1 MNQNIRIKDILS
13 NGRPVVMGIINITPD
28 SFYNNS
34 RAQQQHEVMEK
45 ANKMITEGAAILDL
59 GGQST
64 RPDSTWL
71 SAEEEM
77 KRVIPAIEWI
87 RKMHANIPISVD
99 TFYSKVAI
107 AAVSAGATIVND
119 ISGGQLDVE
128 MITTVGKLD
137 VPYICMHTRGTP
149 QNMIEKVDYDNV
161 LQSLHDYFTLK
172 IDACKQAGIK
182 DLILDI
188 GFGFA
193 KTSEQ
198 NLLLLKKMKTFT
210 SLGYPLL
217 VGVSRKSAIYNIL
230 QTNAAGA
237 LNGTSVLNT
246 IALFNGASILRVH
259 DVKEAMEC
267 ITLVKAYETVA

>member
-13 NGRPVVMGIINITPD
+13 NGSKLVMGIINITPD

-34 RAQQQHEVMEK
+34 RAQQQDEVLEK
-45 ANKMITEGAAILDL
+45 ANAMIHDGAAILDL

-71 SAEEEM
+71 SANEEM
-77 KRVIPAIEWI
+77 DRVIPAIEWI
-87 RKMHANIPISVD
+87 RKMNANIPISVD
-99 TFYSKVAI
+99 TFYSEVAK
-107 AAVSAGATIVND
+107 AAAHAGATIVND
-119 ISGGQLDVE
+119 ISGGQLDAD
-128 MITTVGKLD
+128 MITTVGKLGI
-137 VPYICMHTRGTP
+137 PYICMHTRGTP
-149 QNMIEKVDYDNV
+149 QNMIEKVDYENV

-172 IDACKQAGIK
+172 IEVCKQAGIK

-193 KTSEQ
+193 KTPAQ

-259 DVKEAMEC
+259 DVKEAIEC
-267 ITLVKAYETVA
+267 ITLVNAYETVA